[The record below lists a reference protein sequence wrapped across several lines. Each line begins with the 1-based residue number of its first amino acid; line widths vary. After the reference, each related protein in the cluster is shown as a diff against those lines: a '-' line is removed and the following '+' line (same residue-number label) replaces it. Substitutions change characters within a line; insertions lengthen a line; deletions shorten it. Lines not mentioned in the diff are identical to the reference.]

1 MHECQYAEAIGA
13 TVYFITNES
22 GVEVCGFCHAPRKAP
37 APKAAPVKTVR
48 K

>member
-1 MHECQYAEAIGA
+1 MHECKYAELIGA

-22 GVEVCGFCHAPRKAP
+22 GVEVCGFCHAPKKAAPLKAP
-37 APKAAPVKTVR
+37 AKTVR